1 MQGKK
6 VVVFMGPSLEA
17 ETAKKIL
24 DAEYRPPASRGD
36 IFNAVREGAQIIGL
50 IDGVFFQ
57 ACSIAHREI
66 LHALENGV
74 KVVGASSM
82 GALRASELDLYGME
96 GVGRIYELY
105 RGGELVSDGEVA
117 LIFEPDSFKPLS
129 EPLVNIR
136 YNLGLAEERGIIN
149 KEAKEKILRI
159 AKSLYYPERDYERIL
174 SVAEGEV
181 EKKDLERLKKFL
193 RGERRDLK
201 REDAIEALRRI
212 KDIYNHRYIKGGGC
226 QNENTLAGCT
236 VQLQLLRGVLPF

>member
-1 MQGKK
+1 MQGKE
-6 VVVFMGPSLEA
+6 VVVFVGPSLEA

-36 IFNAVREGAQIIGL
+36 IFRAVEEGAQIIGL

-57 ACSIAHREI
+57 ACSVAHREI
-66 LHALENGV
+66 LYALERGV

-105 RGGELVSDGEVA
+105 RKGELVSDDEVA
-117 LIFEPDSFKPLS
+117 LIFEPESFKPLS

-136 YNLGLAEERGIIN
+136 YNLELAEERGIIN
-149 KEAKEKILRI
+149 KEAKEKILGI

-174 SVAEGEV
+174 SVAEVEV
-181 EKKDLERLKKFL
+181 EKEVLERLKKFL
-193 RGERRDLK
+193 REGKRDLK
-201 REDAIEALRRI
+201 REDAIEALKRI
-212 KDIYNHRYIKGGGC
+212 KEIWWVPK
-226 QNENTLAGCT
+226 
-236 VQLQLLRGVLPF
+236 